1 MSRIFGAL
9 KGAISGIFSTLSKI
23 LSTGYVFTWDFGLTF
38 INLVTPNKKSRIG
51 TLSEG
56 ESLWPPYVP
65 PQEGDSRCSCPA
77 LNAMANH
84 GILPH
89 DGRNIKFTELS
100 KLIHETYNFAPSF
113 CYFVPNYAAD
123 FLGRDYKTGTMDLND
138 LDVHNCIEHDA
149 SLTRWDAKKSPD
161 QSKPALELV
170 HALLANATGDGGKT
184 LTVED
189 LSRFTAIRRAHS
201 KATNGQFTLSSNS
214 KFFGSSNS
222 GTLVLFFG
230 GKVDDLKIFLT
241 EERLPERW
249 ESTVRSRTGM
259 TMALFNIT
267 AAKIESGIAGA
278 KTHVE

>member
-1 MSRIFGAL
+1 MSRIIGAIT
-9 KGAISGIFSTLSKI
+9 GAISGLFASVSKI
-23 LSTGYVFTWDFGLTF
+23 FWTAGVFGWDLGLTL
-38 INLVTPNKKSRIG
+38 INIITPNKKSRKIG
-51 TLSEG
+51 AQG
-56 ESLWPPYVP
+56 SLWPRYIAPT
-65 PQEGDSRCSCPA
+65 ESDSRSSCPA

-113 CYFVPNYAAD
+113 CYFVPSYAAD
-123 FLGRDYKTGTMDLND
+123 FLGRNYSKDTLDLND

-149 SLTRWDAKKSPD
+149 SLTRWDVKKSPD

-170 HALLANATGDGGKT
+170 HALLENATGDGGKT

-201 KATNGQFTLSSNS
+201 KATNGQYTLSSNS

-222 GTLVLFFG
+222 GTLILFFG
-230 GKVDDLKIFLT
+230 GKVEDLRIFLT
-241 EERLPERW
+241 EERLPDNW

-259 TMALFNIT
+259 TMAKFNIT

-278 KTHVE
+278 LKTHVD